1 MEVEVGR
8 STQSIQQLGLW
19 AIEVLYI
26 YIYIYIYKISSQSSS
41 IKKIKIKQ

>member
-26 YIYIYIYKISSQSSS
+26 YIYIYIISSQSSS

>member
-19 AIEVLYI
+19 AIEV
-26 YIYIYIYKISSQSSS
+26 IYIYIYKISSQSSS